1 MGEVEEEKPYDER
14 VQEWREF
21 EKIPPTISRRYLD
34 LYKELTLRRTFPY
47 NYSRFFFQGKKF

>member
-21 EKIPPTISRRYLD
+21 EKIPQR
-34 LYKELTLRRTFPY
+34 
-47 NYSRFFFQGKKF
+47 